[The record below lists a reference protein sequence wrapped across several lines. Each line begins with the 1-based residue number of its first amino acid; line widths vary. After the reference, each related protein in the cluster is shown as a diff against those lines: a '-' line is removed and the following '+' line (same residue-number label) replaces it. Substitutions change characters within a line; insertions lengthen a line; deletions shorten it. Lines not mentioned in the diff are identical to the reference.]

1 MKFFLSF
8 VAVLVAI
15 LLFERFF
22 PSAAPINPVLPVGP
36 QVEVS
41 GHGADVP
48 VGPSAPVGPGPAAP
62 VAPPQ

>member
-8 VAVLVAI
+8 VTVLVAI

-22 PSAAPINPVLPVGP
+22 PSAASINPVLPVGP

-48 VGPSAPVGPGPAAP
+48 TGPSAPVGPAPSAP

>member
-8 VAVLVAI
+8 VAVLVVI
-15 LLFERFF
+15 LLYERFF
-22 PSAAPINPVLPVGP
+22 PSVAPINPILPVGP

-48 VGPSAPVGPGPAAP
+48 VGPGAP

>member
-41 GHGADVP
+41 DHGAAVP
-48 VGPSAPVGPGPAAP
+48 VGPGAPVGPGPGAP
-62 VAPPQ
+62 VPPPQ